1 VKGVAEVGV
10 AVVDQEPDGVLVAE
24 LHDKVAGL
32 LCHPAPVGIRVVAM
46 YSIRRVASEM
56 KNKT

>member
-1 VKGVAEVGV
+1 VDEEPEGVF
-10 AVVDQEPDGVLVAE
+10 VAE
-24 LHDKVAGL
+24 LHDEVACL
-32 LCHPAPVGIRVVAM
+32 LRHPAPVGFEVAAM